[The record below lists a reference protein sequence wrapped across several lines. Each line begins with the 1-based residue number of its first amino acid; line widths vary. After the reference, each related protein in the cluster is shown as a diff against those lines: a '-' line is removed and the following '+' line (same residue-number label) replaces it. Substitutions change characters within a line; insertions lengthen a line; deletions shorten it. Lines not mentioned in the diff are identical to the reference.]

1 MSTMNQ
7 LVAAAITAERHREG
21 ERARTAQVAYDV
33 SRPPCARRCRG
44 TWWPLP
50 RRRVRTVAT

>member
-7 LVAAAITAERHREG
+7 LMAAAITAERHREG
-21 ERARTAQVAYDV
+21 ECARIAQRAYEAA
-33 SRPPCARRCRG
+33 RPPRVRMGRG